1 MPMFIDLK
9 HWNLGFGQTKL
20 PVTVSSK
27 LIGGLQLTDR
37 SINNAKL
44 RSMSFGLHNMNEFK
58 IHSLT
63 T

>member
-27 LIGGLQLTDR
+27 LIGVATYG
-37 SINNAKL
+37 SIYKQCKITID
-44 RSMSFGLHNMNEFK
+44 EFWFA
-58 IHSLT
+58 
-63 T
+63 